1 MTTAFLKTNNT
12 LFYYKDKSIHYKI
25 STQVNSIFDQVL
37 ISDVKYHLISLF
49 KFHILIEILFIIK
62 KNSRPIDTCMRERK
76 KSQLVLLSTIK
87 IINQW

>member
-62 KNSRPIDTCMRERK
+62 KTVD
-76 KSQLVLLSTIK
+76 QLTHVCEKEKNLSLFYYP
-87 IINQW
+87 QLRS